1 MKLAGS
7 SERRV
12 FNLHLNIHRLG
23 CVLERGGSRSPAVDA
38 SVPRK
43 HTSVTRRFEHEPRV
57 SDAISISGKGLTPPP
72 LQGKGKNRKSLE
84 KFETKAENR
93 ERTVGED
100 AVLLEI
106 WMERIHLRDAP
117 RMGNVSSFRG
127 RYLLLMTPLS
137 LLISKSEKWNLPTV
151 NGFSRRRASRPS
163 IRKGNDQRM
172 EYRWRGTNDSS
183 NRIYRDNRTVIKYSI
198 RFGSLLGQR
207 WLSFLLSNIYQ
218 EFLFR
223 KTVALNRELENA
235 RDGGGGG
242 LNF

>member
-93 ERTVGED
+93 ERTKMRCYLKFGWNESTCEMHREWGTCPLFED
-100 AVLLEI
+100 AT
-106 WMERIHLRDAP
+106 
-117 RMGNVSSFRG
+117 SS
-127 RYLLLMTPLS
+127 
-137 LLISKSEKWNLPTV
+137 
-151 NGFSRRRASRPS
+151 
-163 IRKGNDQRM
+163 
-172 EYRWRGTNDSS
+172 
-183 NRIYRDNRTVIKYSI
+183 
-198 RFGSLLGQR
+198 
-207 WLSFLLSNIYQ
+207 
-218 EFLFR
+218 
-223 KTVALNRELENA
+223 
-235 RDGGGGG
+235 
-242 LNF
+242 

>member
-43 HTSVTRRFEHEPRV
+43 HTSVTRRLEHEPRV

-72 LQGKGKNRKSLE
+72 LEGKGKNRKSSE

-93 ERTVGED
+93 ERTAEED

-137 LLISKSEKWNLPTV
+137 LLISKSEK
-151 NGFSRRRASRPS
+151 
-163 IRKGNDQRM
+163 
-172 EYRWRGTNDSS
+172 
-183 NRIYRDNRTVIKYSI
+183 
-198 RFGSLLGQR
+198 
-207 WLSFLLSNIYQ
+207 
-218 EFLFR
+218 
-223 KTVALNRELENA
+223 
-235 RDGGGGG
+235 
-242 LNF
+242 